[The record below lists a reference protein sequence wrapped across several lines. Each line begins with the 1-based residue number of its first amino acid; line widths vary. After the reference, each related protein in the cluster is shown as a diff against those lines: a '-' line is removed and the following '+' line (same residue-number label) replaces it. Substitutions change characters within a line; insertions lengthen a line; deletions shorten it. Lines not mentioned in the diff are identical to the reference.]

1 MACTLLSAKHTFGIA
16 VSPDPSSLSTWKG
29 RDQTTLTD
37 NDIDTLIKITT
48 NDEDEVNISKI
59 IIVE

>member
-1 MACTLLSAKHTFGIA
+1 M
-16 VSPDPSSLSTWKG
+16 SPDPSSLSTWKG